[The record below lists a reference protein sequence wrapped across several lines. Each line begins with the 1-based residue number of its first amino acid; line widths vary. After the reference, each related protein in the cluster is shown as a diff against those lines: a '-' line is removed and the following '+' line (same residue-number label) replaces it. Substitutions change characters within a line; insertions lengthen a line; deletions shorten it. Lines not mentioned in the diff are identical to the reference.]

1 MSEFNQ
7 TQTTDQATLQRRA
20 FRTAV
25 VLLAVSI
32 GVIVFYLVVYWQLR
46 NWQMLVLTGAMS
58 AYAVI
63 TLVSMRLIR
72 AGRVSAGTWLC
83 IIGMYP
89 LGPISALFVT
99 DVSLIVGI
107 VFIVLVFVTAS
118 QALNTKQTGIATGIS
133 VGVTILNVLID
144 QLPLDYRLTLPILQ
158 AFIPIAGGTVVLIA
172 VFFIARRAWQGN
184 LRIKL
189 TFFFVLGAV
198 TPLLVIGALIG
209 YQTYN
214 NQLDQILLL
223 ESQVANRVAEQVE
236 NFIFERESELRTIT
250 DVRGLGNLPLN
261 EQTALLS
268 SLLSAQNLY
277 DELILVNRTGDEQIY
292 LSRLEI
298 VTPDDM
304 GDRRGAEEFERPKA
318 TGETYYGPVTFDEQT
333 GEPRMIIT
341 IPIFDLRTGEI
352 SYTLIA
358 NFRFKTVWDLMA
370 QADVAGSGIVY
381 MINEDNRVVA
391 HKNPSVVLQ
400 GTQAELP
407 QEDTFTVGLDGT
419 DVAMARAPID
429 LNDQSFYVIAEQP
442 QSEATGAAIDSLIII
457 GVIIGLTLVGSTIFG
472 TFMARLIATPILR
485 LATAAQAVSEGDLS
499 QEININT
506 RDEIGNLAVAFNGM
520 TNQLRDLI
528 GSLEKQVSDRTRALE
543 TSTEVSRRLSTIMD
557 QDQLV
562 REVVEQLTIA
572 FNYYHAH
579 IYLYD
584 DDKQNLIMMGG
595 TGDAGRTMLARSHK
609 IESGR
614 GLVGRAAAN
623 NEVVLIPDVSQA
635 EGWLPNPLLPDTK
648 AEVAVPIAIGGDVL
662 GVLDV
667 QHNITNGLSEQ
678 DAELIQ
684 SIGNQVAIAIQNA
697 QVYQRTQHQAVRE
710 ARITA
715 INQRIQSAT
724 SIENVLQIAVSELGQ
739 VLNAERTNIELSMT
753 QQQNGDSDPIRD
765 SATRK

>member
-20 FRTAV
+20 FRTAAI
-25 VLLAVSI
+25 LLAVSI

-72 AGRVSAGTWLC
+72 ADRVSAGTWLG

-89 LGPISALFVT
+89 LGPITALFVT

-133 VGVTILNVLID
+133 VGVTILNILID

-172 VFFIARRAWQGN
+172 VFFVARRAWQGN
-184 LRIKL
+184 LRVKL

-198 TPLLVIGALIG
+198 TPLLVVGALVG

-223 ESQVANRVAEQVE
+223 ESQVANRIAEQVE
-236 NFIFERESELRTIT
+236 NFILERESELRTIT
-250 DVRGLGNLPLN
+250 DVRGLGSLSLD

-268 SLLSAQNLY
+268 SLLSTQNLY
-277 DELILVNRTGDEQIY
+277 DELVLVDRTGQEQIY
-292 LSRLEI
+292 LSRLDI
-298 VTPDDM
+298 VTPDDL
-304 GDRRGAEEFERPKA
+304 GDRRGADEFERPKS

-333 GEPRMIIT
+333 GEPRMVIT

-352 SYTLIA
+352 SHTLIA

-391 HKNPSVVLQ
+391 HQNPSVVLQ
-400 GTQAELP
+400 GTQVELP
-407 QEDTFTVGLDGT
+407 QVDTFTAGIDGT
-419 DVAMARAPID
+419 EVAMARASIN
-429 LNDQSFYVIAEQP
+429 LNDQNFYVIAEQP
-442 QSEATGAAIDSLIII
+442 ETEATDAAINSLIII
-457 GVIIGLTLVGSTIFG
+457 GVITGLALLGATIFG
-472 TFMARLIATPILR
+472 AFMAQLIATPILR
-485 LATAAQAVSEGDLS
+485 LATAAQAVSDGDFT
-499 QEININT
+499 QEIKVT
-506 RDEIGNLAVAFNGM
+506 SRDETADLAVAFNNM
-520 TNQLRDLI
+520 TSQLRDLI
-528 GSLEKQVSDRTRALE
+528 GSLEQQVADRTRALE

-562 REVVEQLTIA
+562 REVVEQLTTA

-584 DDKQNLIMMGG
+584 DNKQNLIMMGG
-595 TGDAGRTMLARSHK
+595 TGDAGRTMLARGHK

-614 GLVGRAAAN
+614 GLVGQAAAN
-623 NEVVLIPDVSQA
+623 NEVVLIPDVDQA
-635 EGWLPNPLLPDTK
+635 EGWLPNPLLPETK
-648 AEVAVPIAIGGDVL
+648 AEVAVPIAIGGNVL

-667 QHNITNGLSEQ
+667 QHNIKDGLSEQ

-684 SIGNQVAIAIQNA
+684 SIANQVAIAVQNA
-697 QVYQRTQHQAVRE
+697 QVYRRTQSQAVRE

-739 VLNAERTNIELSMT
+739 VLNAETANIEVSMAPK
-753 QQQNGDSDPIRD
+753 QNLDSGP
-765 SATRK
+765 RK